1 MSRKKRVEM
10 ILRALSADDA
20 LAACALY
27 LELTQSGQVADEAH
41 FARVLAHPGTT
52 VLGAFDQDEL
62 AGMAT
67 LHILPNMT
75 YGGRPYGLIENVV
88 TARSHQRR
96 GVGRLVL
103 TRLIDMAW
111 EAHAYKVI
119 LLTGTARGAQGFYRK
134 IGFDDTDKHG
144 MVMRRP

>member
-1 MSRKKRVEM
+1 MSRKRRAEM
-10 ILRALSADDA
+10 KLRALSAQDA
-20 LAACALY
+20 LAAYALY
-27 LELTQSGQVADEAH
+27 LELTRSGQVADNTQ

-52 VLGAFDQDEL
+52 VMGAFDRSEL

-88 TARSHQRR
+88 TAANFRRR

-111 EAHAYKVI
+111 EADAYKVM
-119 LLTGTARGAQGFYRK
+119 LLTGKAREAHEFYRK
-134 IGFDDTDKHG
+134 VGFDDSDKYG
-144 MVMRRP
+144 MVVRRS

>member
-1 MSRKKRVEM
+1 ME
-10 ILRALSADDA
+10 LRALSATDA
-20 LAACALY
+20 PAACALY
-27 LELTQSGQVADEAH
+27 LELTRSGQVADAAQ
-41 FARVLAHPGTT
+41 FARVLAHPGTI
-52 VLGAFDQDEL
+52 VLGAFDQNQL

-88 TARSHQRR
+88 TAHAHQRK

-103 TRLIDMAW
+103 TRLIDLAW
-111 EAHAYKVI
+111 EADAYKVM

-134 IGFDDTDKHG
+134 VGFDHTDKHG
-144 MVMRRP
+144 MVLRRP

>member
-1 MSRKKRVEM
+1 MKLRV
-10 ILRALSADDA
+10 LCAQDA
-20 LAACALY
+20 PAACALY
-27 LELTQSGQVADEAH
+27 LELTRSGQVADDAQ
-41 FARVLAHPGTT
+41 FARVLAHSGTT
-52 VLGAFDQDEL
+52 VLGAFDQNEL
-62 AGMAT
+62 ACMAT

-111 EAHAYKVI
+111 EVDAYKVM
-119 LLTGTARGAQGFYRK
+119 LLTGAARGAQGFYRK
-134 IGFDDTDKHG
+134 VGFDDTDKHG
-144 MVMRRP
+144 MVVRRP

>member
-1 MSRKKRVEM
+1 MR
-10 ILRALSADDA
+10 LRALSAQDA
-20 LAACALY
+20 SAACALY
-27 LELTQSGQVADEAH
+27 LELTRSGQVADETQ
-41 FARVLAHPGTT
+41 FAQVLAHSGTT
-52 VLGAFDQDEL
+52 VMGAFDQSDL

-88 TARSHQRR
+88 TARRHQRK

-103 TRLIDMAW
+103 ARLIDMAW
-111 EAHAYKVI
+111 DADAYKVM

-134 IGFDDTDKHG
+134 VGFDDTDKHG
-144 MVMRRP
+144 MVVRRR